1 MAKMIDFMEYMSSLK
16 VDEKERKYYPR
27 WIESFSQFCKARGL
41 DPWEP
46 GALNSFIDNLSCSE
60 EPWKVM
66 QAGKAIRHYVYWR
79 RQTDASVP
87 KPLSLSSAKSESENR
102 DLLLQKMVEVMR
114 VQRKSYRTE
123 QSYLSWVE
131 RYLHFHKEG
140 AFDAQEVSSFISHL
154 AVEKGVAAST
164 QNQAF
169 NALVF
174 FFRYVLEIELG
185 DLSQAVR
192 AVRKEKLPLVYSR
205 EEVKSL
211 IANMPEGVALLMVR
225 LIYGGGLRH
234 SEAYRLRIK
243 DVDRGR
249 MCLTI
254 RGGKGDKDREV
265 PLGASLLPAIDFQ
278 LERIRKL
285 YDEDRANNVAG
296 CYLPHALEKKYAN
309 AGKEWGWFWL
319 FPAENLAVD
328 PRADI
333 IRRHHVSSK
342 YIMGPYK
349 QALRKAGIVKAGTIH
364 TLRHSFATHILE
376 DGYDI
381 RVLQELLG
389 HSDVSTTQIYTHVMG
404 VHKLNVTS
412 PIDKL

>member
-1 MAKMIDFMEYMSSLK
+1 
-16 VDEKERKYYPR
+16 
-27 WIESFSQFCKARGL
+27 
-41 DPWEP
+41 
-46 GALNSFIDNLSCSE
+46 
-60 EPWKVM
+60 
-66 QAGKAIRHYVYWR
+66 
-79 RQTDASVP
+79 
-87 KPLSLSSAKSESENR
+87 
-102 DLLLQKMVEVMR
+102 MVEVMR

-131 RYLHFHKEG
+131 RYLDFHKEG
-140 AFDAQEVSSFISHL
+140 EFDAQEVSSFISHL
-154 AVEKGVAAST
+154 AVQKCVAAST

-185 DLSQAVR
+185 DLSQSVR
-192 AVRKEKLPLVYSR
+192 AVRKEKLPLVYTR
-205 EEVKSL
+205 DEVKA
-211 IANMPEGVALLMVR
+211 IMANMEGVPLLMAR

-243 DVDRGR
+243 DLDRGR

-254 RGGKGDKDREV
+254 RGAKGDKDREV
-265 PLGASLLPAIDFQ
+265 PLGKSLLPAIDEQ

-285 YDEDRANNVAG
+285 YDEDRTNDVAG
-296 CYLPHALEKKYAN
+296 CYLPHTLENKSPN
-309 AGKEWGWFWL
+309 VGKEWGWFWL
-319 FPAENLAVD
+319 FPADNLSLD
-328 PRADI
+328 PRANK
-333 IRRHHVSSK
+333 IRRHHVSSN
-342 YIMGPYK
+342 YLNGPYK
-349 QALRKAGIVKAGTIH
+349 KALRKAGIVKAGTVH

>member
-1 MAKMIDFMEYMSSLK
+1 MAKMEEFIEYVRLLK
-16 VDEKERKYYPR
+16 VDEKERKYYPH
-27 WIESFSQFCKARGL
+27 WIERFSNFCKGRGV
-41 DPWEP
+41 DPWGP
-46 GALNSFIDNLSCSE
+46 DALKSFIDNVSCTE
-60 EPWKVM
+60 EPWKVTK
-66 QAGKAIRHYVYWR
+66 AAKAIRHYLYWR
-79 RQTDASVP
+79 RQTDPNVP
-87 KPLSLSSAKSESENR
+87 KPMSLSSTSSVSATRE
-102 DLLLQKMVEVMR
+102 LLLEKMMEVMR

-131 RYLHFHKEG
+131 RYLYFHKEG
-140 AFDAQEVSSFISHL
+140 EFDAQEVTSFITHL

-185 DLSQAVR
+185 DLSQSVR
-192 AVRKEKLPLVYSR
+192 AVRKEKLPLVYTR
-205 EEVKSL
+205 DEVK
-211 IANMPEGVALLMVR
+211 AVMDKMEGVPLLMVR

-243 DVDRGR
+243 DIDRGR

-254 RGGKGDKDREV
+254 RGAKGDKDREV
-265 PLGASLLPAIDFQ
+265 PLGKSLLPAIDEQ

-285 YDEDRANNVAG
+285 YDEDRANDVAG
-296 CYLPHALEKKYAN
+296 CYLPHALENKSPN

-319 FPAENLAVD
+319 FPADNLSID
-328 PRADI
+328 PRANK
-333 IRRHHVSSK
+333 IRRHHVSSN
-342 YIMGPYK
+342 YLNGPYK
-349 QALRKAGIVKAGTIH
+349 KALRKARIVKAGTVH

-404 VHKLNVTS
+404 VHKLNVQS